1 MEGYSITHTKT
12 ERGKKKHDDILENI
26 LEEYSLKR
34 NRFNPNKPSP
44 NMFNKKL
51 HHRMKVYYSSLYTNS
66 NSPNKY

>member
-1 MEGYSITHTKT
+1 MEGSSITYTKT
-12 ERGKKKHDDILENI
+12 ERGKQKHDDILEYI
-26 LEEYSLKR
+26 FDEYSLKR

-51 HHRMKVYYSSLYTNS
+51 QHRMKVYYSSLYTNS

>member
-1 MEGYSITHTKT
+1 MEGSSNTYRKT
-12 ERGKKKHDDILENI
+12 ERDNLKNTEILENI
-26 LEEYSLKR
+26 FDEYSLKR

-51 HHRMKVYYSSLYTNS
+51 QHRMKVYYSSLYTNS